1 MFVGTRGSLLK
12 LWARPLAVISALFLC
27 ASALSARAGAL
38 EPLSQDDVR
47 YYRAAFAATDRGDFD
62 AAKAAFANIHDREL
76 GGRLA
81 FARIM
86 HPTAYAASYQDLT
99 AWLKAYGDEAG
110 ADRIYALALKR
121 KPAGKRVAPPP
132 VPALFVAGEKDP
144 PPADKGRA
152 AREAYY
158 SGDVQKALTLAVAG
172 GERWIAGLASF
183 RLGDS
188 AKAEAYFQQ
197 VADDEHEDEWLRA
210 AGAFWAA
217 RAASQGGHERQ
228 ARTLLIQAAH
238 APHTFY
244 GMIAARQLALSG
256 VAVADEVEDP
266 IASLITRASY
276 AGPDTASLN
285 RLMQSD
291 PRARR
296 AAALAQIGR
305 WREAGQELRAGLS
318 LAEDENLRAD
328 WTTLALALNANAPLN
343 AGRPVRRVG
352 GEDYPLPPLDPIGGF
367 TIDKALV
374 YALVRQESRFDPLAV
389 SNAGAMGLM
398 QVRPI
403 AAADAVGDDKLRS
416 DTSPLFDPAFNL
428 RAGQDYFTWLMD
440 RGLKSPDLLR
450 AVAAYNGGPGTLN
463 KTLAQLGADCD
474 SLLLIESLPFKET
487 RNYVEKVMA
496 SYWTYRRL
504 LGAENKTLDAVAS
517 GARTVDFRLDP
528 QIATPTSIDQLM
540 GQLTQ
545 SQ

>member
-1 MFVGTRGSLLK
+1 VGTRGSLLK
-12 LWARPLAVISALFLC
+12 LWARPLAVISALLLC

-99 AWLKAYGDEAG
+99 AWLKAYGNEAG

-228 ARTLLIQAAH
+228 ARTLLIQAAR

-256 VAVADEVEDP
+256 VALADEVEDP

-540 GQLTQ
+540 GQLTA

>member
-1 MFVGTRGSLLK
+1 MGTRGSLLK
-12 LWARPLAVISALFLC
+12 LWARPLAVISALLLC

-99 AWLKAYGDEAG
+99 AWLKAYGNEAG

-228 ARTLLIQAAH
+228 ARTLLIQAAR

-256 VAVADEVEDP
+256 VALADEVEDP

-540 GQLTQ
+540 GQLTA

>member
-1 MFVGTRGSLLK
+1 MF
-12 LWARPLAVISALFLC
+12 SALFLS
-27 ASALSARAGAL
+27 ATALSARAGAL

-62 AAKAAFANIHDREL
+62 AAKAAFANTHDRAL
-76 GGRLA
+76 AGPLA

-86 HPTAYAASYQDLT
+86 HPSAYSATYQDLT

-121 KPAGKRVAPPP
+121 KPTGKRVAAPP

-158 SGDVQKALTLAVAG
+158 SGDVQKAVTLAVAG

-183 RLGDS
+183 RLGDA

-228 ARTLLIQAAH
+228 ARTLLIQAAR

-256 VAVADEVEDP
+256 VAVADEIEDP
-266 IASLITRASY
+266 IASLISRASY

>member
-228 ARTLLIQAAH
+228 ARTLLIQAARS
-238 APHTFY
+238 PHTFY

>member
-1 MFVGTRGSLLK
+1 VFVGTRGSLLK

-217 RAASQGGHERQ
+217 RAASQGDHERQ
-228 ARTLLIQAAH
+228 ARTLLIQAAR

-256 VAVADEVEDP
+256 VALADEVEDP

-540 GQLTQ
+540 GQLTA

>member
-1 MFVGTRGSLLK
+1 VFVGTRGSLLK
-12 LWARPLAVISALFLC
+12 LWARPLAVISALLLC

-99 AWLKAYGDEAG
+99 AWLKAYGNEAG

-228 ARTLLIQAAH
+228 ARTLLIQAAR

-256 VAVADEVEDP
+256 VALADEVEDP

-540 GQLTQ
+540 GQLTA

>member
-1 MFVGTRGSLLK
+1 MGTRGSLLK

-228 ARTLLIQAAH
+228 ARTLLIQAARS
-238 APHTFY
+238 PHTFY

>member
-217 RAASQGGHERQ
+217 RAASQGDHERQ
-228 ARTLLIQAAH
+228 ARTLLIQAAR

-256 VAVADEVEDP
+256 VALADEVEDP

-540 GQLTQ
+540 GQLTA